1 MFGDLMGD
9 LSRKQEEMKERLKTI
24 KVTETIDGITLEANA
39 NRELQNVSIVD
50 ETIMEDKERLE
61 DTIVVAFNRL
71 NNKITETEVLESQK
85 LMAELMPEGFEDL
98 FN

>member
-9 LSRKQEEMKERLKTI
+9 LSRKEEEMKERLKTI

-61 DTIVVAFNRL
+61 DTILVAFNRL

>member
-9 LSRKQEEMKERLKTI
+9 LSRKEEEMKERLKTI

>member
-61 DTIVVAFNRL
+61 DTILVAFNRL